1 MTLSA
6 GVSINED
13 GGDGL
18 PDAILHMQSGQ
29 QIELVPPSTAV
40 PADAFLHQLDL
51 FFGQAVQVVG
61 YAALYTAMYQTLII
75 GILLSHARLK
85 S

>member
-29 QIELVPPSTAV
+29 QIKLVPPSTAV

-61 YAALYTAMYQTLII
+61 YAAL
-75 GILLSHARLK
+75 
-85 S
+85 